1 VVLFAVQLLT
11 EMGRLNPCSPTA
23 RDQGHPAE
31 MAHLNR
37 WLLRRIGLGQWGTLR
52 ILSHVLKVQGH
63 GVPSSCYGAG
73 DFGASVV
80 AKKVTPLQSF

>member
-1 VVLFAVQLLT
+1 
-11 EMGRLNPCSPTA
+11 
-23 RDQGHPAE
+23 
-31 MAHLNR
+31 
-37 WLLRRIGLGQWGTLR
+37 LLRRIGLGQWGTLR